1 MPSPPDLVAQF
12 TAVTDRLITAA
23 PDASRRKMFGYPA
36 CFAGGHLV
44 TSLHEDRWIVRLPEA
59 DIAELAG
66 LGGMPFEP
74 MAGRP
79 MRGFMALPDGIRIR
93 RSSPPSVSSS
103 MRKGGS
109 LAGFRI
115 STLEGRISIPPV
127 GILSFLE

>member
-12 TAVTDRLITAA
+12 TAVTDRLIAHA

-59 DIAELAG
+59 DITELAG
-66 LGGMPFEP
+66 LGGTPFEP

-79 MRGFMALPDGIRIR
+79 MRGFMALPDAIR
-93 RSSPPSVSSS
+93 SDPP
-103 MRKGGS
+103 RLDAWLTRA
-109 LAGFRI
+109 LAHVR
-115 STLEGRISIPPV
+115 TMPPK
-127 GILSFLE
+127 